1 MSHFMLTVAKN
12 IVNAF
17 IFYATDFFSQLF
29 NSEGNYGV
37 TYRNGAYLKATRNDN
52 YDK

>member
-1 MSHFMLTVAKN
+1 MLTVAKN

-29 NSEGNYGV
+29 NSEGNYSV
-37 TYRNGAYLKATRNDN
+37 TYRNGAHLKVTRNDN